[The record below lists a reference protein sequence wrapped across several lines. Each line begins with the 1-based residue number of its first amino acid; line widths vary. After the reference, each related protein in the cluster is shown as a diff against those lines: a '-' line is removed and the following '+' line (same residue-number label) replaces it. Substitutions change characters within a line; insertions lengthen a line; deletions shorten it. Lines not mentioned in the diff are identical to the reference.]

1 MFADPKCRGLP
12 YNVSFG
18 SGFLIQASN
27 VMAGTSL
34 DQPGHDASTHSRHA
48 IDGHKRNLD
57 RVVVRSKSSSFR
69 WLLIA
74 ALGLTLVATGAA
86 GAGDAPPEPDSSR
99 QSDYRAPTPA
109 TLKGA
114 RVLTT
119 DEAAAMWRAG
129 DSAFIDVLP
138 QAPRPKDLP
147 ADVVFR
153 DKPRSDIPGSLWL
166 PDTGYG
172 ELAPVML
179 DYFRRGLDKALGGR
193 PRPLVF
199 YCLKDCWMSWNAA
212 KRALALGYTN
222 VTWYPEGSDGWAAAG
237 LPVEKR
243 TPEPRP

>member
-1 MFADPKCRGLP
+1 M
-12 YNVSFG
+12 
-18 SGFLIQASN
+18 
-27 VMAGTSL
+27 
-34 DQPGHDASTHSRHA
+34 
-48 IDGHKRNLD
+48 
-57 RVVVRSKSSSFR
+57 RSKSSRLRST
-69 WLLIA
+69 LVA
-74 ALGLTLVATGAA
+74 ALGFILVATFAA
-86 GAGDAPPEPDSSR
+86 AAGDAQPEPDSYR

-119 DEAAAMWRAG
+119 DEAAVMWRAG
-129 DSAFIDVLP
+129 DAAFIDVLP

-147 ADVVFR
+147 AGVVWR

-179 DYFRRGLDKALGGR
+179 DYFRRGLDKALGAR
-193 PRPLVF
+193 QRPLVF

-212 KRALALGYTN
+212 KRALALDYTN
-222 VTWYPEGSDGWAAAG
+222 VAWYPEGSDGWAAAG
-237 LPVEKR
+237 LPVERR

>member
-1 MFADPKCRGLP
+1 
-12 YNVSFG
+12 
-18 SGFLIQASN
+18 
-27 VMAGTSL
+27 L
-34 DQPGHDASTHSRHA
+34 DKPGRDASKHPRHA
-48 IDGHKRNLD
+48 IDDQQRKRV
-57 RVVVRSKSSSFR
+57 RVVRSKNASLR
-69 WLLIA
+69 WTFIGVWGAMLIA
-74 ALGLTLVATGAA
+74 SFAA
-86 GAGDAPPEPDSSR
+86 AADETPPEPDSYR
-99 QSDYRAPTPA
+99 QSDYRAPTP
-109 TLKGA
+109 TSLKGA

-119 DEAAAMWRAG
+119 EEAAAIWRAG
-129 DSAFIDVLP
+129 DAAFIDVLP

-153 DKPRSDIPGSLWL
+153 DKPRSDIPDSLWL

-193 PRPLVF
+193 QRPLVF

-222 VTWYPEGSDGWAAAG
+222 VAWYPEGSDGWAAAG

-243 TPEPRP
+243 TPQPRP